1 MTIVAQAGDGVNYY
15 RRTIDFTLAVNG
27 GEEAQIVCGVTS
39 LLVKVN
45 WSLMSPVIDLK

>member
-15 RRTIDFTLAVNG
+15 RRTIDFTPAVNG